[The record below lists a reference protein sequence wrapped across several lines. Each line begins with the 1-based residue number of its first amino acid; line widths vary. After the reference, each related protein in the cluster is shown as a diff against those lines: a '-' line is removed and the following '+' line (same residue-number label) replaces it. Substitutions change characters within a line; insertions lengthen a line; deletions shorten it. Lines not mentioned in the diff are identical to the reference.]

1 MSLNA
6 VDRHT
11 PKKDPYREN
20 EIFLWKSGQK
30 IDRMVPVW
38 VTVFEKS
45 QIMTQSKVIRV
56 THKMKFHWPIKN
68 AD

>member
-11 PKKDPYREN
+11 PKKAPSREN

-30 IDRMVPVW
+30 IDRIVSVW

-45 QIMTQSKVIRV
+45 QIITQIKVIRV

-68 AD
+68 AE